1 LPLIHI
7 GEELVKRG
15 HLVYLVSTNYG
26 RETRLK
32 AMADE
37 IGIKTIF
44 TNDQLLR
51 ENVIPGN
58 YEDVPFLTWKKNLKE
73 VFIEN

>member
-1 LPLIHI
+1 
-7 GEELVKRG
+7 
-15 HLVYLVSTNYG
+15 
-26 RETRLK
+26 
-32 AMADE
+32 MADE

-51 ENVIPGN
+51 EDVLPGN
-58 YEDVPFLTWKKNLKE
+58 YEDVSFLTWKKNLKE